1 MGYRAVRTSRYKYI
15 HYVDLEGMDE
25 LYDLKQ
31 DPYEMKNVI
40 GNPGLRATVE
50 KLRADMARLSVAGP

>member
-15 HYVDLEGMDE
+15 HYVDLKGMDE
-25 LYDLKQ
+25 LYDLKE

-40 GNPGLRATVE
+40 GDPS
-50 KLRADMARLSVAGP
+50 LRADLGELKKHLARLSGRKE